1 METIEQVKRT
11 LVQICMLLVFFIPF
25 AIAFQLLPQ
34 EGLIAFIVIAI
45 LLSPLAVY
53 CAVVNH
59 RERINA
65 KSAWILNTSY
75 KQPRCNLIHVELE
88 TSTGKKVL
96 WRQNPNEI
104 DFSDTASDKVL
115 SYLIC
120 E

>member
-1 METIEQVKRT
+1 MEPIEQLKRI
-11 LVQICMLLVFFIPF
+11 LLQISMLLVFFIPF
-25 AIAFQLLPQ
+25 AIAFQKLPK
-34 EGLIAFIVIAI
+34 EGLIAFMVIEI
-45 LLSPLAVY
+45 LLLPVAVY

-59 RERINA
+59 HERINA
-65 KSAWILNTSY
+65 TSAWILNTFY

-104 DFSDTASDKVL
+104 DFSDKARDKVL

>member
-1 METIEQVKRT
+1 MEPIEQLKRT
-11 LVQICMLLVFFIPF
+11 LLQISMLLVFFIPF
-25 AIAFQLLPQ
+25 AIAFQMLPQ
-34 EGLIAFIVIAI
+34 EGLIAFMVIAI
-45 LLSPLAVY
+45 LLLPVAVY

-59 RERINA
+59 HERINA
-65 KSAWILNTSY
+65 TSAWILNTFY
-75 KQPRCNLIHVELE
+75 KQPRCNLIHMELE

-104 DFSDTASDKVL
+104 DFSDKARDKVL